1 MCVCQNWE
9 ATLQHLWL
17 EYIRGK
23 KTKNCERKLVLQAEP
38 KNNKTLFTFHCGW
51 LDLTWRE
58 PKKNWFWNEMKWNEM
73 TGNKSRWNFFSW
85 KTILTLSKKKKNS
98 VESSKTKWN
107 ESLCFVNTETLKP
120 NLCFMRKRFFFKW
133 LFLSRRKVFTTD
145 HNSILLNIGK
155 RRNTKDGPLF
165 FPKDY

>member
-1 MCVCQNWE
+1 MSKLRGYFTTLMTGIYQREKNEKLWKEISFTGWAEKKQNFV
-9 ATLQHLWL
+9 
-17 EYIRGK
+17 YISLRL
-23 KTKNCERKLVLQAEP
+23 T
-38 KNNKTLFTFHCGW
+38 W
-51 LDLTWRE
+51 LDLTWTE
-58 PKKNWFWNEMKWNEM
+58 KKLILKWNEM

-165 FPKDY
+165 FRKDY